1 MFFSFVLLLEFAQ
14 IKNYKFHLFL
24 DVFVYKTPWHG
35 FCTSVEQTNQSL
47 YSMNKLQSLTMWC
60 MLACSVAAQ
69 AVCVSAQLSDVV
81 VYRTGAELRQT
92 AAVSLLRGD
101 NEIRL
106 DGLSPVAEAGSFRI
120 SLDNGVCLVSHEY
133 GVEALPPERST
144 ALVRSLRDSLSAA
157 EQRCA
162 ALSDEA
168 AALTQMLTLLSD
180 GVGQTLSAARQPVT
194 AAAIDKGLEF
204 YRQRSADLCAQRAAV
219 EREKQTWT
227 DKAAAF
233 KEQLEEQTARNA
245 GKTGVL
251 TLRLNAPQA
260 CRALIDLRYF
270 TYAASWQPAY
280 EASIA
285 SAQGPFVLASN
296 ALLAQTTGLDWEQV
310 HLTLS
315 SALPRSG
322 LVAPEPSKW
331 LIDYLGL
338 KRAIHYYRANADASY
353 EAAVEEDA
361 AAGDAWNGR
370 EFAVETPYTVPAD
383 GKPQTVA
390 LGREI
395 LDSVTYDRYTVPQAD
410 TRVYLRAQI
419 KGLDRSRLMPG
430 NVAVSYD
437 GTYYGEQYLDPSADD
452 GETTLTLG
460 EEAQIA
466 VSRER
471 VEEYTQTRHL
481 ANKTRI
487 TALYKITVRNNTSDS
502 ATVTLREAY
511 PVSAAEGIEV
521 ELLPETTR
529 WQHNDTDRGILTY
542 QLVLPPAATRE
553 LLIGYTVT
561 HPKSWR
567 ITFR

>member
-1 MFFSFVLLLEFAQ
+1 
-14 IKNYKFHLFL
+14 
-24 DVFVYKTPWHG
+24 
-35 FCTSVEQTNQSL
+35 
-47 YSMNKLQSLTMWC
+47 
-60 MLACSVAAQ
+60 MLACSAAAQ

-106 DGLSPVAEAGSFRI
+106 EGLSPVAEAGSFRI

-168 AALTQMLTLLSD
+168 AALTRMLTLLSD

-194 AAAIDKGLEF
+194 VAAIDKGLEF
-204 YRQRSADLCAQRAAV
+204 YRQRSAELCAQRAAV
-219 EREKQTWT
+219 ERNRQAWS
-227 DKAAAF
+227 DKAAAL
-233 KEQLEEQTARNA
+233 KTQLEEQTARNA

-251 TLRLNAPQA
+251 TLRLNASQA

-270 TYAASWQPAY
+270 TYSASWQPAY

-296 ALLAQTTGLDWEQV
+296 ALLTQTTGLDWEQV

-331 LIDYLGL
+331 LI
-338 KRAIHYYRANADASY
+338 RRQQPVQRRSVSYYAGANMLMADAFC

-370 EFAVETPYTVPAD
+370 VFAVETPYTVPAD

-390 LGREI
+390 LGREV

-430 NVAVSYD
+430 KVAVSYD
-437 GTYYGEQYLDPSADD
+437 GTYYGEQYLDPSAAD

-542 QLVLPPAATRE
+542 ELVLPPAATRE

-567 ITFR
+567 TTFR

>member
-1 MFFSFVLLLEFAQ
+1 
-14 IKNYKFHLFL
+14 
-24 DVFVYKTPWHG
+24 
-35 FCTSVEQTNQSL
+35 
-47 YSMNKLQSLTMWC
+47 
-60 MLACSVAAQ
+60 MLACSAAAQ

-92 AAVSLLRGD
+92 AAVSLSRGD

-144 ALVRSLRDSLSAA
+144 ALVRSLRDSLSAV

-162 ALSDEA
+162 ALSDET

-204 YRQRSADLCAQRAAV
+204 YRQRSADLAAQRAAV
-219 EREKQTWT
+219 EREQQVWNA
-227 DKAAAF
+227 KAAAF

-270 TYAASWQPAY
+270 TYSASWQPAY

-285 SAQGPFVLASN
+285 SSQGPFVLSSN
-296 ALLAQTTGLDWEQV
+296 ARLTQTTGLDWEQV

-331 LIDYLGL
+331 LIRKQQPVQ
-338 KRAIHYYRANADASY
+338 KRSAAYSAGANMMAAMLMDDASY
-353 EAAVEEDA
+353 EAEAAVEDA

-370 EFAVETPYTVPAD
+370 EFEVETPYTVPAD

-390 LGREI
+390 LGREV
-395 LDSVTYDRYTVPQAD
+395 LDSVTYDCYTVPQAD

-481 ANKTRI
+481 ANRTRI

-542 QLVLPPAATRE
+542 ELVLPPAATRE

>member
-1 MFFSFVLLLEFAQ
+1 
-14 IKNYKFHLFL
+14 
-24 DVFVYKTPWHG
+24 
-35 FCTSVEQTNQSL
+35 
-47 YSMNKLQSLTMWC
+47 

-92 AAVSLLRGD
+92 AAVSLSRGD

-106 DGLSPVAEAGSFRI
+106 EGLSPVAEAGSFRI

-219 EREKQTWT
+219 ERDRQAWS
-227 DKAAAF
+227 DKAAAL
-233 KEQLEEQTARNA
+233 KTQLEEQTARNA

-270 TYAASWQPAY
+270 TYAASWRPAY

-285 SAQGPFVLASN
+285 SAHGPFVLASN
-296 ALLAQTTGLDWEQV
+296 ALLTQTTGLDWEQV

-331 LIDYLGL
+331 LIRKQQPVQ
-338 KRAIHYYRANADASY
+338 KRSAAYSAGANMLASMLMDDAAY
-353 EAAVEEDA
+353 EVAVEEDA

-390 LGREI
+390 LGREV
-395 LDSVTYDRYTVPQAD
+395 LDSVTYDCYTVPQTD

-430 NVAVSYD
+430 KVAISYD
-437 GTYYGEQYLDPSADD
+437 GTYYGEQYLDPSAAD

-502 ATVTLREAY
+502 ATLTLREAY

-542 QLVLPPAATRE
+542 ELVLPPAATRE

-567 ITFR
+567 ITFP